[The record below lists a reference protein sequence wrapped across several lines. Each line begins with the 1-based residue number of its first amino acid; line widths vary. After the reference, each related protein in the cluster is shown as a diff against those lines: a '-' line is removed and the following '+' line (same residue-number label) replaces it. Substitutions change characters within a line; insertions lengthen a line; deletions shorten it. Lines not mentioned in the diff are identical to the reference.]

1 MIGCVNLP
9 LFRGIM
15 QPIYHILADLCIL
28 LEFRNSNP
36 IAITQVVTAS
46 RSAIEEE
53 ATPSKWKSEE
63 ERSNVIAPSAA
74 AASSEMASMVRA
86 WQNPNFQHVTE
97 VPAAVRKSR
106 MLNSGPVRFKGRIR
120 QSRLPYLI

>member
-1 MIGCVNLP
+1 MK
-9 LFRGIM
+9 
-15 QPIYHILADLCIL
+15 
-28 LEFRNSNP
+28 SNP
-36 IAITQVVTAS
+36 ITQVVTAS

-97 VPAAVRKSR
+97 VPTAVRKNR
-106 MLNSGPVRFKGRIR
+106 MLNSGAVRFKGWIR
-120 QSRLPYLI
+120 QSI